1 MVATHHLFRL
11 FLIIITGPIVF
22 RTLLKRVRR

>member
-11 FLIIITGPIVF
+11 FLIIFSGPIIF
-22 RTLLKRVRR
+22 RTLLKRDH